1 MSISTLFTPNANGEA
16 GGEGPISVRPAAVA
30 GSFYP
35 ADKNAILSMM
45 KEFFKEA
52 SDIRPSS
59 DVAAIIV
66 PHAGYVFSGAVAAT
80 AFAQI
85 DPTKKY
91 EHIFLIGPSHHVY
104 MDSASVN
111 NEYDYYA
118 TPLGRVK
125 VDTELCDRLIHDH
138 RCFVCNPKAHDKEHC
153 LEVQLP
159 FLQYHLQQMPPIVP
173 IIVASQSLSVIR
185 DVAKA
190 LKPFFNSKNLF
201 IISSDFS
208 HYPSYEDAKTVDG
221 LTGKAVESGKL
232 DVFIAALAKNEQKN
246 ISNLATSACGQSAI
260 ATLLCLL
267 EGNDDITIHHLRYRN
282 SGDSSYGD
290 HSQVVGYHAFSF
302 LRKSKAEDFHLTDTE
317 KSTLLSI
324 ARRSIRA
331 RLDGQNSKSYDS
343 TELTPTLRMRCGAF
357 VTLNEGGQLRGCIG
371 HFGSDIPL
379 YEVVEEMAQAAAF
392 EDPRFYRLRADEFD
406 KIDIEISV
414 LSPMKKIK
422 SIDEFELGRQGIY
435 ISKGAH
441 GGTFLPQVADETHW
455 TKEEFLG
462 HCARDKAGLS
472 WDGWKDADLYT
483 YEAVVFKEEK
493 R

>member
-1 MSISTLFTPNANGEA
+1 
-16 GGEGPISVRPAAVA
+16 
-30 GSFYP
+30 
-35 ADKNAILSMM
+35 
-45 KEFFKEA
+45 
-52 SDIRPSS
+52 
-59 DVAAIIV
+59 
-66 PHAGYVFSGAVAAT
+66 
-80 AFAQI
+80 
-85 DPTKKY
+85 
-91 EHIFLIGPSHHVY
+91 
-104 MDSASVN
+104 
-111 NEYDYYA
+111 
-118 TPLGRVK
+118 
-125 VDTELCDRLIHDH
+125 
-138 RCFVCNPKAHDKEHC
+138 
-153 LEVQLP
+153 
-159 FLQYHLQQMPPIVP
+159 MPPIVP

-208 HYPSYEDAKTVDG
+208 HYPSYEDAKAVDG

-260 ATLLCLL
+260 ATLLYLI
-267 EGNDDITIHHLRYRN
+267 EGNNDITIHHLRYRN

-483 YEAVVFKEEK
+483 YEAVVFKEGK